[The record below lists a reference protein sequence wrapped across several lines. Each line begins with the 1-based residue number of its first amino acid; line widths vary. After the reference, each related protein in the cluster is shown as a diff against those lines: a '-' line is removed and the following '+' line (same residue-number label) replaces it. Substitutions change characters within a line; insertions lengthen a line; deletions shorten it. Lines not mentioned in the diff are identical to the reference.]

1 MNPLITLLIGM
12 AIVIGMIVV
21 LRIGAFLSLITAA
34 IVVSL
39 LAPGGWVSL
48 SEKGEWVTSVSDVAT
63 AFGTTAG
70 KIGIVIAAATIIG
83 KCLMESGAADRIV
96 RATLGFLG
104 VKRGGLALLSSGFVL
119 SIPVF
124 FDTVFY
130 LLVPLARSMY
140 KRTGEGYTRYL
151 VAIAA
156 GAVITHTLV
165 PPTPGPLFM
174 AEELG
179 IDLATMILA
188 GAAVGIPCALLGL
201 AFAYWI
207 DSKTDFPVRP
217 MPGAEDV
224 PEIDED
230 QLPGL
235 FASLL
240 PIALPVLLIA
250 GVAFGRPFFEI
261 KGQDPST
268 MWKIFLIFG
277 DKNVAMLISTF
288 VAMGVYYRQHRPS
301 LSQMGTVAETALK
314 SGGLIILI
322 TSAGGAFGAMLQKAR
337 VGDAVQEIFAG
348 GEATTHALL
357 LMSIGYGLAF
367 MMKIAQGSGTV
378 AMITAASMLAS
389 MLPASAELSIHPV
402 YLAMSVGFG
411 SLGLSWMNDSGFWVF
426 SQMGGLTEWESIR
439 TWTALL
445 TLLSVFGFAMTC
457 ILATIFPA
465 V

>member
-39 LAPGGWVSL
+39 LAPGGWASL

-96 RATLGFLG
+96 RATLSFLG

-119 SIPVF
+119 SVPVF

-261 KGQDPST
+261 QGQVPST
-268 MWKIFLIFG
+268 GWKIFLIFG

-348 GEATTHALL
+348 GATTHALM
-357 LMSIGYGLAF
+357 LMGIGYGLAF

-457 ILATIFPA
+457 ILATVFPA

>member
-1 MNPLITLLIGM
+1 MNPLITLVIGM
-12 AIVIGMIVV
+12 AIVIGMIVI

-39 LAPGGWVSL
+39 LAPDGWVGL
-48 SEKGEWVTSVSDVAT
+48 SAKGEWVTNVSEVAT

-96 RATLGFLG
+96 RTTLSFLG

-119 SIPVF
+119 SVPVF

-188 GAAVGIPCALLGL
+188 GAGVGIPCALLGL

-217 MPGAEDV
+217 MPGGEDV

-230 QLPGL
+230 KLPSL

-250 GVAFGRPFFEI
+250 GVAFGRPWFEVE
-261 KGQDPST
+261 GQDPSAA
-268 MWKIFLIFG
+268 WKIFLIFG
-277 DKNVAMLISTF
+277 DKNVAMLLSTF
-288 VAMGVYYRQHRPS
+288 VAMGVYYRQHRPA

-322 TSAGGAFGAMLQKAR
+322 TSAGGAFGAMLQKAQ
-337 VGDAVQEIFAG
+337 VGDAVQELFA
-348 GEATTHALL
+348 GEATTHALM
-357 LMSIGYGLAF
+357 LMGIGYGLAF
-367 MMKIAQGSGTV
+367 LMKIAQGSGTV

-389 MLPASAELSIHPV
+389 MLPASEQLSIHPV

-426 SQMGGLTEWESIR
+426 SQMGGLTEWETIR
-439 TWTALL
+439 TWTSLL
-445 TLLSVFGFAMTC
+445 TLLSIFGFTVTC
-457 ILATIFPA
+457 ILATIYPA

>member
-1 MNPLITLLIGM
+1 MNPLITLVIGM
-12 AIVIGMIVV
+12 AIVIGMIVI

-39 LAPGGWVSL
+39 LAPDGWASI
-48 SEKGEWVTSVSDVAT
+48 SSKGDWVTNVSGVAT
-63 AFGTTAG
+63 AFGNTAG

-96 RATLGFLG
+96 RSTLSFLG
-104 VKRGGLALLSSGFVL
+104 VKQGGLALLSSGFVL
-119 SIPVF
+119 SVPVF

-165 PPTPGPLFM
+165 PPTPGPLYM

-188 GAAVGIPCALLGL
+188 GAAVGIPCALVGL

-207 DSKTDFPVRP
+207 DKKIDIPVRP
-217 MPGAEDV
+217 MPGGEDV

-230 QLPGL
+230 KLPSL

-250 GVAFGRPFFEI
+250 GVAFGRPWFEI
-261 KGQDPST
+261 EGQDPST
-268 MWKIFLIFG
+268 AWKIFLIFG
-277 DKNVAMLISTF
+277 DKNVAMLLSTF
-288 VAMGVYYRQHRPS
+288 VAMAVYYRQHRPA
-301 LSQMGTVAETALK
+301 LSQMGAVAETALK

-322 TSAGGAFGAMLQKAR
+322 TSAGGAFGAMLQKAQ
-337 VGDAVQEIFAG
+337 VGDAVQELFAG
-348 GEATTHALL
+348 ETATHALV
-357 LMSIGYGLAF
+357 LMCIGYGLAF
-367 MMKIAQGSGTV
+367 LMKIAQGSGTV
-378 AMITAASMLAS
+378 AMITAVSMLAS
-389 MLPASAELSIHPV
+389 MLPASEQLSIHPV

-426 SQMGGLTEWESIR
+426 SQMGGLTEWETIR

-445 TLLSVFGFAMTC
+445 TLLSVFGFTLTC
-457 ILATIFPA
+457 ILATVYPA